1 MREVPAPNL
10 HDAPSFG
17 HSTGLVVLVLFALIV
32 LAVLVLLT
40 GWTAWRVY
48 RHPTLK
54 RLIEHG
60 VLPQLLLWVWV
71 IGGPYYHA
79 QWGYW
84 LPALFLAY
92 LLLLAGRIGVAQR
105 TRKPCE

>member
-1 MREVPAPNL
+1 MQEVPVPNL
-10 HDAPSFG
+10 HDSPSFG
-17 HSTGLVVLVLFALIV
+17 NSTGLTVLVLFALIV

-48 RHPTLK
+48 RQPTLK
-54 RLIEHG
+54 RLVEHG
-60 VLPQLLLWVWV
+60 VLLQLWLWVWV

-84 LPALFLAY
+84 PPALFLAH
-92 LLLLAGRIGVAQR
+92 LMLLARRLVAQR
-105 TRKPCE
+105 AHKPR